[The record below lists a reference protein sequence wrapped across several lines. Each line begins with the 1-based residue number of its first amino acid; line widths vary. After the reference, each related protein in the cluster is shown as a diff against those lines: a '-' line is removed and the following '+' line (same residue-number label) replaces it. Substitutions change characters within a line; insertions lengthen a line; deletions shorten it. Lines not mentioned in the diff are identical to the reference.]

1 MMESVLEEIRRFL
14 PLSVTTVEADSD
26 GICLQGDRWRL
37 RINTSWRVTEGGQIT
52 ISPSLTRDGSSF
64 YGLEDLVGDEVVDVG
79 IQGVQFRQ
87 DLYVVTREGRILEI
101 FSDFPYGEWLLSI
114 SDMGDERRIPIFDLE
129 GPVSDVAQ

>member
-1 MMESVLEEIRRFL
+1 MMEAVLEEIRRFL
-14 PLSVTTVEADSD
+14 PFSVTAVEADAD

-37 RINTSWRVTEGGQIT
+37 RINSSWRVSEGGQIT
-52 ISPSLTRDGSSF
+52 ISPSLTREGSQS

-114 SDMGDERRIPIFDLE
+114 SDVGDERRIPIFDLE
-129 GPVSDVAQ
+129 GPASDVT